1 MILTE
6 NINVSDSV
14 LFLVAARIALS
25 NIVEESAIEDK
36 DYVKSFLVNEASD
49 YQIMSLLVREDLP
62 EEKFNEVDELL
73 LFSELK
79 ELIVENYELVSEFV
93 EPDIIK
99 DFIFE
104 VSSIYPE
111 FSSAYPIL
119 EFQAGVEREAY
130 LSEIPKKPSEYLK
143 GAAKYVGKKLDVK
156 KQLAKAGAA
165 IKDIPGDIKKGV
177 AGVKRAGKLAAAK
190 RAPKLAGPYPTRP
203 GAAKAGPAAFRKAR
217 PHGLVKRITMG
228 AGKAATAIGKGISK
242 AATSPV
248 GQAVGGAA
256 IAALALYASYKVYKR
271 FFSKAAKACSGM
283 SGADKTACMKKYK
296 VGALNAQAKSLSSAG
311 AKCSKSKDPAKCKAG
326 IQKKVA
332 GLKAKAAKA
341 AA

>member
-25 NIVEESAIEDK
+25 YILEESAIEDK

-62 EEKFNEVDELL
+62 EEKFNEVEELL

-99 DFIFE
+99 NFIFE

-130 LSEIPKKPSEYLK
+130 FDELKKPSEYVK
-143 GAAKYVGKKLDVK
+143 GAIKTAGKYWAGKAKKVGAVV
-156 KQLAKAGAA
+156 
-165 IKDIPGDIKKGV
+165 KDIPGDIKKGV

-217 PHGLVKRITMG
+217 PHGLATRVGTAAAT
-228 AGKAATAIGKGISK
+228 AGKAVTKFAGTTAGK
-242 AATSPV
+242 
-248 GQAVGGAA
+248 AVGGGAL
-256 IAALALYASYKVYKR
+256 AALALYASYKIYKR
-271 FFSKAAKACSGM
+271 FLSKAARACKGM
-283 SGADKTACMKKYK
+283 GGADKSACMKKYK
-296 VGALNAQAKSLSSAG
+296 VSALNAQIKSLSSAG